1 MSTFTLVLI
10 LFLSS
15 LGPAAVIAV
24 VGYAAV
30 KAVARNP
37 TASPRILLSMITAFL
52 FAEAIA
58 VLAMLVVYLLNK

>member
-1 MSTFTLVLI
+1 MSTFTIILT
-10 LFLSS
+10 LFLST

-24 VGYAAV
+24 VGYASV

-58 VLAMLVVYLLNK
+58 ILAILVVYLLNK